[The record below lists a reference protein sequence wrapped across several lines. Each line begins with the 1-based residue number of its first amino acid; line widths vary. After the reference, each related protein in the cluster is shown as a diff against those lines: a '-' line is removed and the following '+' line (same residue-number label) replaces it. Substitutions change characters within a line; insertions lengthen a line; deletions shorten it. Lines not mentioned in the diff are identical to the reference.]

1 MQEGLSTDTID
12 SITYKFIFATGLDMG
27 VTAELLVGLRGNKRK
42 DKVRSKILFC
52 VLRYQ
57 KLGRTDGRD
66 LCFFKKGLLT
76 VIFCLF
82 QRIKVFKL
90 YN

>member
-42 DKVRSKILFC
+42 DKVRSKILFSI
-52 VLRYQ
+52 LRYQ
-57 KLGRTDGRD
+57 KLGRTDERD
-66 LCFFKKGLLT
+66 LCFFQEGSTYSHLLS
-76 VIFCLF
+76 FS
-82 QRIKVFKL
+82 K
-90 YN
+90 N